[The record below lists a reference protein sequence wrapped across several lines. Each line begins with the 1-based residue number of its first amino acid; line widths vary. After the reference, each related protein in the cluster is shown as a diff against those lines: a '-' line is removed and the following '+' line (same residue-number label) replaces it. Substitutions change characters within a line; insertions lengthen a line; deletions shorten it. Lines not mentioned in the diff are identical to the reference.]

1 MLKKTFT
8 KREIK
13 KNAGIKKLISF
24 KNEKFLFK
32 NRFIIKITEINIK
45 VKLIKRLPRTIL
57 TGKKANSINKILSR

>member
-1 MLKKTFT
+1 MLKKIFT

-24 KNEKFLFK
+24 KNEKSLFK

-45 VKLIKRLPRTIL
+45 DKLIKRLPRTIL
-57 TGKKANSINKILSR
+57 TGKKANNKA